1 MLNAT
6 TGVVKRYVEKGHNVL
21 LVGDHGVG
29 KTTLVRDVVKQLG
42 WRMVEFN
49 AALMEPYVDFI
60 GIPMSRKNE
69 DGTEELQ
76 MVSKREIFD
85 ADLIFVDEFNRGQP
99 ATINALMN
107 IINDHQ
113 LNGQPLPNLKAVV
126 AACNPP
132 KSSVT
137 GDTYMVG
144 ELDPA
149 QVDRFTVHLTMSNE
163 VNEKYLA
170 DALGMPNL
178 ARELAEWQ
186 HSLDFGSENKVAR
199 VPYISPRRVERLG
212 RVFVE
217 FPEKETLYHVLGMD
231 ADKFPVTSLFHDLY
245 DAYRKDVVG
254 GAEGEMPGATKES
267 GNETPGVAVKSGS
280 EPADDGLGLQVAGKR
295 VVSRR
300 RGAGSTSG
308 AKDISRDIAQDISRQ
323 IVSGD
328 IRVEDAYDKLVGMF
342 T

>member
-137 GDTYMVG
+137 GDAYMVG

-170 DALGMPNL
+170 D
-178 ARELAEWQ
+178 
-186 HSLDFGSENKVAR
+186 
-199 VPYISPRRVERLG
+199 
-212 RVFVE
+212 
-217 FPEKETLYHVLGMD
+217 VLGMF
-231 ADKFPVTSLFHDLY
+231 ACRMT
-245 DAYRKDVVG
+245 
-254 GAEGEMPGATKES
+254 
-267 GNETPGVAVKSGS
+267 S
-280 EPADDGLGLQVAGKR
+280 EPPVICTPSLGWRIGSNLLRWHALVTVGDVENCRAPVAERK
-295 VVSRR
+295 
-300 RGAGSTSG
+300 
-308 AKDISRDIAQDISRQ
+308 K
-323 IVSGD
+323 GD
-328 IRVEDAYDKLVGMF
+328 
-342 T
+342 

>member
-132 KSSVT
+132 KSSAT

-144 ELDPA
+144 ELDSA
-149 QVDRFTVHLTMSNE
+149 QVDRFTIHLTMSNE

-186 HSLDFGSENKVAR
+186 HSLDFGSENKVTR

-212 RVFVE
+212 RVFTE

-231 ADKFPVTSLFHDLY
+231 ADKFPVTALFHDLY

-254 GAEGEMPGATKES
+254 DAGSDVSDDAEES
-267 GNETPGVAVKSGS
+267 AG
-280 EPADDGLGLQVAGKR
+280 EPADDGLGLQVAKKR

-300 RGAGSTSG
+300 RGAGSASG
-308 AKDISRDIAQDISRQ
+308 VKDISRDIAEDISRQ